1 VPYWRIYKYISFVLF
16 FLPELLIAQD
26 LEFED
31 AYEPDS
37 VYAVRNAIKIDP
49 VQIVVG
55 EYELIYERILSNH
68 WSVEAGLGITRR
80 NYLADRRGDYTL
92 DDLGQNVSIE
102 TGYSF
107 TLSFRNYFRD
117 SPELIGPY
125 MELGG
130 NIRQYDLTYSVIDT
144 SGALTGDSFP
154 DTRKFT
160 SGFLNIGFQALPQ
173 NSNIFADFYVGVA
186 LRYADLSIIRAEDIH
201 DPETYF
207 YEETEEWRWGFN
219 IGVKIGVGF

>member
-1 VPYWRIYKYISFVLF
+1 MPVWRICKYISFVLF
-16 FLPELLIAQD
+16 FIPHLTIGQE

-31 AYEPDS
+31 AYEADS
-37 VYAVRNAIKIDP
+37 VYAVRNAIKVDP
-49 VQIVVG
+49 IQILVG

-80 NYLADRRGDYTL
+80 NYLGDPRDYSL

-107 TLSFRNYFRD
+107 TLSFRNYFRE

-125 MELGG
+125 LEVGG
-130 NIRQYDLTYSVIDT
+130 NIRQYDLTYAVIDT
-144 SGALTGDSFP
+144 SGALTGDEFP
-154 DTRKFT
+154 DSRKFT
-160 SGFLNIGFQALPQ
+160 SGYLNFGFQALPM

-186 LRYADLSIIRAEDIH
+186 IRYADLRIIRAEDIH
-201 DPETYF
+201 DPATYF
-207 YEETEEWRWGFN
+207 YENTQEWRWGFN